1 MNGREMS
8 SQTSAKQTRRKQ
20 TNSQKQPLNKR
31 MVESAD
37 SHSPPKQQ
45 KLSNNAKNNV
55 DSKQLYIQT
64 TNLVRI
70 YIHSICVSLSEI
82 F

>member
-1 MNGREMS
+1 MMSPAQTVIHVNCMNGREMS

-37 SHSPPKQQ
+37 SHSPPNPATK
-45 KLSNNAKNNV
+45 
-55 DSKQLYIQT
+55 
-64 TNLVRI
+64 
-70 YIHSICVSLSEI
+70 
-82 F
+82 